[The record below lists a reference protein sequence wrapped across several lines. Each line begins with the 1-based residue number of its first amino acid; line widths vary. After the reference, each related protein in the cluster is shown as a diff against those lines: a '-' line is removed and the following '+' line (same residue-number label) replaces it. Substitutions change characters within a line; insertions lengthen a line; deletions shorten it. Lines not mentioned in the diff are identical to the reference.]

1 MLPLYFLEGDESEPR
16 GTALVGRPEPA
27 VIHLTNLISTGTR
40 LGPYEILAPLG
51 AGGMGEVF
59 KARDTKLGRDVAVKV
74 LSERS
79 LEDEE
84 GRARFEREA
93 RALAALNH
101 PNIAAIY
108 SFEEI
113 SGRHFL
119 IQELLEGETLR
130 QRLAEGPLPVR
141 KAVELARQIAEGLA
155 AAHERG
161 IVHRDLKPENIF
173 VTREARAKILDFGL
187 AKEVGRE
194 APSSET
200 HSPTVA
206 RQTEPGTVM
215 GTVGYMSPEQ
225 VRGLPSDARSDLFSF
240 GAVLYEMLTGRRAF
254 QKETAAET
262 MTAILREDPPD
273 LASSGAPAPPALERI
288 VRHCLEKVP
297 EERFRS
303 AHDLAF
309 ALEAVS
315 GSSSTSSA
323 ALPAPRVAPSRRAV
337 LAFALLAAGVLAGFS
352 LDRILHRSPASG
364 PVAIRPITSSGRD
377 AEPAVSPDGK
387 TIAFSSNRDGKPRI
401 WLKQLPGGQEVALTS
416 GEDHSPRFSPDGAQ
430 LLFTRQ
436 HPGAGI
442 GHADLFR
449 VPILGG
455 EPRKLIPDVG
465 DADFS
470 PDGRQIAFTRN
481 SSQPGVL
488 AAELLLVATD
498 GGEPRRLARFEK
510 TILFA
515 PRFRPDGRSVVV
527 TSIRWGA
534 SGVQFEIVDLD
545 GKKVS
550 TLEPPPSLGG
560 ASSAAWL
567 AGGNEIV
574 YSQALLVR
582 YGGSQIVRQNVGNG
596 RSKPLLWAPF
606 ETTALDVLPDGR
618 LLADFASTRQSLTEV
633 PLRSVS
639 PGTRWL
645 TRGTGTDRQPAFS
658 PDGEWVAFSSNR
670 SGNLEIWEI
679 SRKTG
684 AVRRLTEDPADD
696 WDPGFTPDGRLIWS
710 SGRSGHLEIWIAD
723 ADGSAPRR
731 LTDDGTDAQN
741 PTATPDG
748 WIVYCSAHEKKAG
761 LWKVRVDGSQ
771 ATQLVTSH
779 DTNLPDVSPDGRYV
793 AYVRRPKGPNV
804 VRVARVS
811 DGTILPFQIQVSSP
825 RATDVSMG
833 RVRWMPGG
841 KAIAFVGQDEKG
853 VNGIFVQDFE
863 PEKADT
869 SATRRRLGGFDPN
882 LETESFA
889 ISPDGS
895 SLVIAQLEH
904 LFGLATI
911 EGLPDIRRPVH

>member
-1 MLPLYFLEGDESEPR
+1 
-16 GTALVGRPEPA
+16 
-27 VIHLTNLISTGTR
+27 LISTGTR

-51 AGGMGEVF
+51 AGGMGEVY
-59 KARDTKLGRDVAVKV
+59 KARDTRLARDVAVKV
-74 LSERS
+74 LPEEF
-79 LEDEE
+79 LEGKD

-93 RALAALNH
+93 RLLAALNH

-113 SGRHFL
+113 PGSSGSSGRHLL
-119 IQELLEGETLR
+119 IQELLDGETLR

-141 KAVELARQIAEGLA
+141 KAVDLARQIAEGLA

-225 VRGLPSDARSDLFSF
+225 VRGLPADARSDLFSF

-273 LASSGAPAPPALERI
+273 LASEGAPVSPTLERI

-315 GSSSTSSA
+315 GSSSTSSGA
-323 ALPAPRVAPSRRAV
+323 ALPAPQVAPSRRAM
-337 LAFALLAAGVLAGFS
+337 LAFALLAAGVLTGFF
-352 LDRILHRSPASG
+352 LDRILHRSPTSG

-442 GHADLFR
+442 DHADLFR

-488 AAELLLVATD
+488 AAELLVVATD
-498 GGEPRRLARFEK
+498 GGEPRRLARFEQH
-510 TILFA
+510 ILYA
-515 PRFRPDGRSVVV
+515 PRFHPNGRSVVV
-527 TSIRWGA
+527 TSIRFGT
-534 SGVQFEIVDLD
+534 SGVQLEIVDLD
-545 GKKVS
+545 GKKVR

-567 AGGNEIV
+567 ADGSEIV

-645 TRGTGTDRQPAFS
+645 TRGTGTDRQPVFS
-658 PDGEWVAFSSNR
+658 PDGAWVAFSSNR

-684 AVRRLTEDPADD
+684 TVRRLTEDAADD

-731 LTDDGTDAQN
+731 LTDDGTDAEN

-748 WIVYCSAHEKKAG
+748 WVVYNSAHEKKAG

-771 ATQLVTSH
+771 ATQLVASQ

-793 AYVRRPKGPNV
+793 AYGRPSIGPNV

-811 DGTILPFQIQVSSP
+811 DGTILPFQIRVPRP
-825 RATDVSMG
+825 RATDVPMG

-841 KAIAFVGQDEKG
+841 KSIVFVGQDEKG
-853 VNGIFVQDFE
+853 VNGIFVQDFD

-869 SATRRRLGGFDPN
+869 GATRRRLGGFDSN

-895 SLVIAQLEH
+895 SLVIAQLER

-911 EGLPDIRRPVH
+911 EGLPDIRRPIH